1 MRTLVARDNPAEA
14 LRVYEML
21 RGRLR
26 EELGAA
32 PADTT
37 QALYRELLART

>member
-1 MRTLVARDNPAEA
+1 MRVLAERENPAEA
-14 LRVYEML
+14 LRIYEAL

-32 PADTT
+32 PSEST